1 MRRAAVGSLVLML
14 GLAACQDDLIF
25 IDDDVPAAPRALEA
39 SYYAGAVTVT
49 WELAPAWN
57 GEAFRVYSRRLTDS
71 DLFFIAEVTSCIDD
85 FCSYVDT
92 NVTGG
97 ETYVY
102 IVSAVS
108 PNSGIETDSDFS
120 VEVFVPL
127 PTAPPIPDGTFV
139 IALDDANYIAWGTA
153 SRSVEDFSFYKVYQ
167 DAGGEAFLLGE
178 TDSEGFLDLLATNG
192 ETFSYFVTAVDSD
205 GHESDGSVLGEGTP
219 RPDFHGEWLY
229 DAAAQPDFSGF
240 RFAEDEDTEPILA
253 GTDPAAHFRL
263 ETDVSGW
270 WLVLG
275 AGTTAIPTG
284 FPTTALKCGVAA
296 DFLCVDV
303 VSAPSLGY
311 SAQDVPLFTQESY
324 VLRVVG
330 NDNQIHFGVIRIDLL
345 GFDQN
350 DDAIMIF
357 DWAYQIQAG
366 NPNLATSIGG

>member
-1 MRRAAVGSLVLML
+1 MVWLRART
-14 GLAACQDDLIF
+14 DLIF

-229 DAAAQPDFSGF
+229 AAAAQPDFSGF

-253 GTDPAAHFRL
+253 GTESCRALPAGDRC
-263 ETDVSGW
+263 E
-270 WLVLG
+270 
-275 AGTTAIPTG
+275 
-284 FPTTALKCGVAA
+284 
-296 DFLCVDV
+296 
-303 VSAPSLGY
+303 
-311 SAQDVPLFTQESY
+311 
-324 VLRVVG
+324 RVVAG
-330 NDNQIHFGVIRIDLL
+330 ARRGHNGDSYRFPDDGVEVRRGGRLPVRGCGECSVVGLL
-345 GFDQN
+345 GSGCPTVHAGELRAPGRRERQPDPLRC
-350 DDAIMIF
+350 DPDRTCWASIKTTTAIMIF